1 MDYIVEKEVL
11 FVKENLPQRKNIR
24 LKNYNYNTPGTYF
37 ITICTKNREEILSTV
52 GTGVL
57 DGPHNNTTTFLKE
70 YGKTVDK
77 VINQIND
84 FYNNI
89 NIDKYVIMPNHIHLL
104 LQITDKSSGNI
115 IIGGDTPTTTI
126 IAKLISTFKRFS
138 HSELGFNIW
147 QNRSN
152 DHIVRDEDDYLRIW
166 QYIDE
171 NPAKWEDD
179 CFYKPVD

>member
-1 MDYIVEKEVL
+1 MEYPKRKRLRLPDFDYTTQGAYFVTLCTQDKKHL
-11 FVKENLPQRKNIR
+11 FQIDE
-24 LKNYNYNTPGTYF
+24 T
-37 ITICTKNREEILSTV
+37 
-52 GTGVL
+52 
-57 DGPHNNTTTFLKE
+57 
-70 YGKTVDK
+70 DK
-77 VINQIND
+77 VIPEPHIAHSLQNDEISMQNRIIHHWINEIHNKFQD
-84 FYNNI
+84 VKV
-89 NIDKYVIMPNHIHLL
+89 DKYVIMPNHIHLL

-179 CFYKPVD
+179 CFYKDFE

>member
-1 MDYIVEKEVL
+1 ME
-11 FVKENLPQRKNIR
+11 LPNRKRTR
-24 LKNYNYNTPGTYF
+24 LKDYDYSQNGYYF
-37 ITICTKNREEILSTV
+37 ITVCTHNKQKILCDVVGEGLCALPSIKLTVIGESVKNSI
-52 GTGVL
+52 
-57 DGPHNNTTTFLKE
+57 E
-70 YGKTVDK
+70 Y
-77 VINQIND
+77 INEKYD
-84 FYNNI
+84 NI
-89 NIDKYVIMPNHIHLL
+89 SVDKYVIMPNHIHLL

>member
-1 MDYIVEKEVL
+1 MN
-11 FVKENLPQRKNIR
+11 ENMPTRKNIR
-24 LKNYNYNTPGTYF
+24 LKNYDYNSVGAYF

-52 GTGVL
+52 GTGVP
-57 DGPHNNTTTFLKE
+57 DGPHNSTTIILKE
-70 YGKTVDK
+70 YGEIVDK
-77 VINQIND
+77 SINQINN

-89 NIDKYVIMPNHIHLL
+89 SIDKYVIMPNHIHLL
-104 LQITDKSSGNI
+104 LQITDNTSGNI
-115 IIGGDTPTTTI
+115 IIGGGTPTTTI